1 MKTFKAMSSTVV
13 AVTALL
19 LVFSASSSRQ
29 AEAGPFSR
37 FGKAA
42 RQQRKDRA
50 TADKTLD
57 RLSSGKLGKPL
68 AKLRKGARRAQAGW
82 WAVKTSPVTTAVAMG
97 GTGVAATDSVDPK
110 VRAGAGGAALLTLG
124 VKHLINRS
132 AKRRMKAAA
141 NAETARKLV
150 EDPEYKGHLSPDD
163 QRTLQRGYGI
173 KPAHAPSP

>member
-1 MKTFKAMSSTVV
+1 MKTTKAMSSTVV

-29 AEAGPFSR
+29 AEAGAFSR

-42 RQQRKDRA
+42 KQQRKDRA
-50 TADKTLD
+50 TADRTLD
-57 RLSSGKLGKPL
+57 RLSRGKLGKPL
-68 AKLRKGARRAQAGW
+68 EKLRRGTRRAQAGW
-82 WAVKTSPVTTAVAMG
+82 WAVKTSPVTTAIAMG

-110 VRAGAGGAALLTLG
+110 IRAGAGGTALLTLG
-124 VKHLINRS
+124 VRHLINRG

-150 EDPEYKGHLSPDD
+150 QDPEYKGHLSGDD
-163 QRTLQRGYGI
+163 QRALQRGYGI
-173 KPAHAPSP
+173 KPAPTPAP